1 MSMLKA
7 LMTNY
12 DWMKLGYGV
21 VGACG
26 VIAAYVGLA
35 WLCQPDVW
43 PVVLGY
49 ALLPFYFIGAGL
61 HSIGMVVLIAMLG
74 MTIGRCLEKIGG
86 GK

>member
-1 MSMLKA
+1 
-7 LMTNY
+7 
-12 DWMKLGYGV
+12 
-21 VGACG
+21 
-26 VIAAYVGLA
+26 
-35 WLCQPDVW
+35 
-43 PVVLGY
+43 VLGY